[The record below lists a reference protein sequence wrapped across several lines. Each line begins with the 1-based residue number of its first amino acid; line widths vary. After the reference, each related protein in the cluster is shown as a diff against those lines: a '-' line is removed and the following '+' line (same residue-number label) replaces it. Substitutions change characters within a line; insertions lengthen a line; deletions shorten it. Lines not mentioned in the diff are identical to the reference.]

1 MTSTARTS
9 YTVIIDQPDQKQA
22 VLSLLHQLNKS
33 RNCYCNTES
42 RYHIER
48 FLENLWIPG
57 TRLSSCYNFIS
68 GCIQNQEVLLLRPGM
83 YDKNQ
88 MLPFMKQVKPKPI
101 PAWLATEFTVVI
113 LKPLLFGSHLA
124 NIDPHTD
131 DFSCLHANRARGLP
145 VPSCSCVEG

>member
-1 MTSTARTS
+1 MDPRYKTLKLLQLYQWLHSKPRSLTLEAR
-9 YTVIIDQPDQKQA
+9 
-22 VLSLLHQLNKS
+22 
-33 RNCYCNTES
+33 
-42 RYHIER
+42 
-48 FLENLWIPG
+48 
-57 TRLSSCYNFIS
+57 
-68 GCIQNQEVLLLRPGM
+68 

-145 VPSCSCVEG
+145 VPSCSCVEGWNWGVLDALAPGTSLPVVHSTGMLVTAAHLLQSTAIWTLSSTYKNGQH